1 MSATFAT
8 TMIFDLLRFTLK
20 FKESPSQG
28 SDYQKEKKSLDSAAI
43 IDWVHILKNQV
54 ISVIKTSSAME

>member
-1 MSATFAT
+1 
-8 TMIFDLLRFTLK
+8 MIFDLLRFTLK